1 MFAFDTFMIVDYPRR
16 LDSLG
21 GSALLRNLETLG
33 LLSVSTFFPL
43 CFTTLVE
50 TTLPCNS
57 LASTSGSNEILSQAA
72 ANSSSASLT
81 RSVGTTSPSTADPAC
96 PRCQI
101 TSFDQWYLLWGSFY
115 KSWLRLELQKAPF
128 NVDKL
133 SFVPSIQSWYWCN
146 LGISGEYAGCV
157 GRWSSAYLRSNVN
170 HTRKMLP
177 SSVFLN
183 FSLGSQQQQR
193 SES

>member
-33 LLSVSTFFPL
+33 LLSVSTFCPL

-50 TTLPCNS
+50 TTLPCKS
-57 LASTSGSNEILSQAA
+57 LASGSNEILSQAA

-101 TSFDQWYLLWGSFY
+101 TSFDQWYLLRGSFY
-115 KSWLRLELQKAPF
+115 KSWLRLELQKVAF
-128 NVDKL
+128 
-133 SFVPSIQSWYWCN
+133 
-146 LGISGEYAGCV
+146 
-157 GRWSSAYLRSNVN
+157 YLDQ
-170 HTRKMLP
+170 H
-177 SSVFLN
+177 
-183 FSLGSQQQQR
+183 FSLGKGFDQSNLALRWAVSMQSWQWQWVRRLCWQMMGR
-193 SES
+193 